1 MNRKTGG
8 IREHPQLCQDGF
20 SAACSINLGCFHIPH
35 PPFTFP
41 PIQLCQLGGSRGG
54 EQPPM
59 TQMSWPSAAGGGPAM
74 ANAAAARGS
83 LQPNMPKHILQLLGP
98 LGSCWSSQEIHGCFA
113 RQRSCSAP
121 QHPLAPGAFRGA
133 CHSQETPL
141 AWSLSLGSVL
151 SPSRAPQE
159 YTAFAPLLPES

>member
-1 MNRKTGG
+1 MNGKTGR

-59 TQMSWPSAAGGGPAM
+59 TQMSWPSAAEGGPAM

-98 LGSCWSSQEIHGCFA
+98 VGSCWSSQEIHGCFA
-113 RQRSCSAP
+113 HQRSCSAP

-141 AWSLSLGSVL
+141 TWSLSLGSVL

>member
-1 MNRKTGG
+1 
-8 IREHPQLCQDGF
+8 
-20 SAACSINLGCFHIPH
+20 
-35 PPFTFP
+35 
-41 PIQLCQLGGSRGG
+41 
-54 EQPPM
+54 
-59 TQMSWPSAAGGGPAM
+59 M

-98 LGSCWSSQEIHGCFA
+98 VGSCWSSQEIHGCFA

-141 AWSLSLGSVL
+141 TWSLSLGSVL

-159 YTAFAPLLPES
+159 YTAFAPLLPEL